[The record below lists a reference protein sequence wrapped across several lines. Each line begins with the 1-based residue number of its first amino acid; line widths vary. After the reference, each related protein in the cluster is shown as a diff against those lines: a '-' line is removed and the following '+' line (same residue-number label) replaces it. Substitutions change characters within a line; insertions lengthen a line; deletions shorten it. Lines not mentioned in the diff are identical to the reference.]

1 MTAASVE
8 SNLRTCLTQ
17 SVNNLF
23 SIIKICYLNLG
34 VLKNFAIFTG
44 KHVCWSHFLIK
55 LQAWRP
61 ANLLKKDSNRSA
73 FFWISRN
80 FSEKLFSSDLPKTVR
95 KLCLSTKF
103 PHQEIR
109 VNYGGITVFFAV
121 RVGYSGSSYL
131 CICYCSKLRHRQ
143 SLFN

>member
-17 SVNNLF
+17 SVNNRV
-23 SIIKICYLNLG
+23 SIIKMCYLNLG

-44 KHVCWSHFLIK
+44 KHVCWSHFFIK
-55 LQAWRP
+55 LQALRP
-61 ANLLKKDSNRSA
+61 ANLLKKDSNKSV

-80 FSEKLFSSDLPKTVR
+80 FLEKLFSSDLPKTMR

-109 VNYGGITVFFAV
+109 WNDGVFRSKSWIQWEFFLV
-121 RVGYSGSSYL
+121 YL
-131 CICYCSKLRHRQ
+131 LLLKVAS
-143 SLFN
+143 